1 MVCLYHA
8 YSKEQILFTFSKCL
22 YKYDYYD
29 HMFFFS
35 RPDMDSQEE
44 ADYAN
49 SKWLNNVL
57 NVIGVNDFR
66 KVCQRLYMF
75 VEILNVFKDDEVIE
89 YIMGSTSEGT
99 STPGNLCML
108 R

>member
-1 MVCLYHA
+1 
-8 YSKEQILFTFSKCL
+8 
-22 YKYDYYD
+22 
-29 HMFFFS
+29 
-35 RPDMDSQEE
+35 MDSQEE
-44 ADYAN
+44 ADYVN

-75 VEILNVFKDDEVIE
+75 VEILNVFKYDEFEVIE

-99 STPGNLCML
+99 STPGSP
-108 R
+108 